1 MSRRRTRAPVPA
13 PVADL
18 QALRRRVG
26 ERAENRPAVYRM
38 LDPEG
43 RIIYVGKAKRLRTR
57 LLTYFR
63 AVYPDDKPARILY
76 ASHDIAWDYT
86 PSEFSAYLG
95 ELRQIKRYRPY
106 FNHRG
111 NLTRRAVFIKVS
123 RGPGPRVY
131 AGETVARDDARCY
144 GPFRSLARTG
154 EAVRTLNDLLGLRDC
169 AATMPMVFSG
179 QGDLF
184 GSTRQ
189 AACMRHEFGFC
200 SGPCA
205 GYVAEREYGLRLETA
220 IAFLEGRTIQP
231 IDRVV
236 SAMQEASMAD
246 RFEAAVRWREKFEHL
261 EWLLAATSRARTAVD
276 MLTFVYRDP
285 GTYGDDR
292 VYLVRQGVVR
302 ASFPDPTTPIETE
315 AFRAVVAAEVAKPDP
330 PPGPLPLESVDE
342 ILLLMSWF
350 RAHPDALRRTTP
362 LGDWAQAISSSAG
375 DTSGKPAIPPT
386 SASDLLTIS

>member
-1 MSRRRTRAPVPA
+1 V
-13 PVADL
+13 
-18 QALRRRVG
+18 
-26 ERAENRPAVYRM
+26 ENRPAVYRM
-38 LDPEG
+38 LDADG

-63 AVYPDDKPARILY
+63 AVYPDDKAARILY
-76 ASHDIAWDYT
+76 ATNDIAWDYT

-95 ELRQIKRYRPY
+95 ELRAIKRFRPH
-106 FNHRG
+106 FNYRG

-123 RGPGPRVY
+123 RGPAPRVS
-131 AGETVARDDARCY
+131 AGETVGRDDARCY

-169 AATMPMVFSG
+169 AAATPMVFSG

-189 AACMRHEFGFC
+189 ALCMRHEFGFC
-200 SGPCA
+200 TGPCA
-205 GYVAEREYGLRLETA
+205 GLVAEREYGRRLDTA
-220 IAFLEGRTIQP
+220 LAFLEGRTIQP

-236 SAMQEASMAD
+236 IAMQEASKAD
-246 RFEAAVRWREKFEHL
+246 RFEVAARWREKFEHL

-285 GTYGDDR
+285 GTFGDDR
-292 VYLVRQGVVR
+292 IYLIRQGVVR
-302 ASFPDPTTPIETE
+302 ASYPDPTTPIETE
-315 AFRAVVAAEVAKPDP
+315 AFRAVVAAETGRSEL

-362 LGDWAQAISSSAG
+362 LAEWLPERSSSSG
-375 DTSGKPAIPPT
+375 DTSRLPPE
-386 SASDLLTIS
+386 SPISPSEILTTT

>member
-1 MSRRRTRAPVPA
+1 MRRVARRPVPT
-13 PVADL
+13 PTTDL
-18 QALRRRVG
+18 QRLRQRIR
-26 ERAENRPAVYRM
+26 ERTENRPAVYRM
-38 LDPEG
+38 LDAEG

-63 AVYPDDKPARILY
+63 AEYPDDKAARILY
-76 ASHDIAWDYT
+76 ASNDITWDYT

-95 ELRQIKRYRPY
+95 ELRQIKRYRPH

-123 RGPGPRVY
+123 RGPAPRVT
-131 AGETVARDDARCY
+131 AGETVGREDARCY

-169 AATMPMVFSG
+169 AATMPIVFSG

-184 GSTRQ
+184 GSSRP

-205 GYVAEREYGLRLETA
+205 GFVTQREYRARVETA

-236 SAMQEASMAD
+236 SAMQEAASAD
-246 RFEAAVRWREKFEHL
+246 RFEVAVRWREKFEHL

-276 MLTFVYRDP
+276 LLTFVYRDP

-302 ASFPDPTTPIETE
+302 AMFADPTTPIERE
-315 AFRAVVAAEVAKPDP
+315 AFGALVAAELAKSEPAA
-330 PPGPLPLESVDE
+330 GALPLESVDE

-350 RAHPDALRRTTP
+350 RAHPDALRHTTP
-362 LGDWAQAISSSAG
+362 LAEWVQEQCHPERSEVS
-375 DTSGKPAIPPT
+375 P
-386 SASDLLTIS
+386 